1 MTATT
6 CSDADRDRT
15 RDAGTDDLAR
25 DRALD
30 ETSPDQVPAGA
41 GERRPGP
48 TGDRPV
54 ARVAVVLAVVAM
66 LALGTSRA
74 LADGDGV
81 PAPPGAVTA
90 GWVRPVPGEVARPF
104 DPPAQDWSAGHR
116 GVDLAAGADAAV
128 RSPTNGTL
136 TFAGAVAGK
145 PVVVVAHPGGLRST
159 FEPAVAA
166 LPRGSLVTAG
176 QVVARTASAGASE
189 SAATGHCTP
198 GVCLHWGVLR
208 GQTYLDPLLLLGD
221 EAPIVLL
228 PTG

>member
-6 CSDADRDRT
+6 CSDTDRDRT
-15 RDAGTDDLAR
+15 RDAGTDDRTRGRAP
-25 DRALD
+25 DRS
-30 ETSPDQVPAGA
+30 SPGPVPDGAGA
-41 GERRPGP
+41 RGPGR
-48 TGDRPV
+48 TGDRLV

-81 PAPPGAVTA
+81 PAPSGAVTA

-104 DPPAQDWSAGHR
+104 DPPAQEWSAGHR

-128 RSPTNGTL
+128 RSPANGTL
-136 TFAGAVAGK
+136 TFAGTVAGK
-145 PVVVVAHPGGLRST
+145 PVVVVAHAGGLRST

-166 LPRGSLVTAG
+166 VPRGSLVTAG
-176 QVVARTASAGASE
+176 QVVARTASPGASE
-189 SAATGHCTP
+189 SGPAGHCAP

-208 GQTYLDPLLLLGD
+208 GQTYLDPLLLLGV